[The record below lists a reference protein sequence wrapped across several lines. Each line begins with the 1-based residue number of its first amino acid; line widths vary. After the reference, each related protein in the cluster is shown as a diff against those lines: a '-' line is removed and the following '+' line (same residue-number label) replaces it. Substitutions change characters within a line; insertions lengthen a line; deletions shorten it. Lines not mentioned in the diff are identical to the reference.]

1 MITLQKSTK
10 GETMNPCSHKKLT
23 FLGIQKTVNSDVCL
37 KLYNCNYCH
46 TTIST
51 KHKRKEGDNQ
61 SESGILGIGSPESK
75 SPALNTL
82 KPVNPSISP
91 TGEPEKIM
99 KGII

>member
-10 GETMNPCSHKKLT
+10 GETMNPCKHQKLT
-23 FLGIQKTVNSDVCL
+23 FLGRQENVNSDVCL
-37 KLYNCNYCH
+37 YLYNCNYCH

-61 SESGILGIGSPESK
+61 SESGILKIGSPEST

-82 KPVNPSISP
+82 KLVNPSISQ

-99 KGII
+99 KGKI